1 LEEVPLSIQD
11 DERTIDDVDNQ
22 VAESEEVKLPPIPE
36 DLSIPLEVAEAD
48 AIEQA
53 LEVEG
58 DEVYP
63 RQD

>member
-1 LEEVPLSIQD
+1 MSIHD
-11 DERTIDDVDNQ
+11 NERTIDDVDNE
-22 VAESEEVKLPPIPE
+22 VAASEDVKLPPIPE

-63 RQD
+63 RED

>member
-1 LEEVPLSIQD
+1 MSIHD
-11 DERTIDDVDNQ
+11 DDRTIDDVDNE
-22 VAESEEVKLPPIPE
+22 VAESEDVRLPPIPE

-63 RQD
+63 RED

>member
-1 LEEVPLSIQD
+1 MSIHD
-11 DERTIDDVDNQ
+11 NDRTIDDVDNE
-22 VAESEEVKLPPIPE
+22 VAESEDVRLPPIPE

-63 RQD
+63 RED

>member
-1 LEEVPLSIQD
+1 MSIHD
-11 DERTIDDVDNQ
+11 DERTVDDVDNE
-22 VAESEEVKLPPIPE
+22 VAESEDGRLPPIPE

-63 RQD
+63 RED

>member
-1 LEEVPLSIQD
+1 MSTPD
-11 DERTIDDVDNQ
+11 DGRTVDDGDHEGIEPDDV
-22 VAESEEVKLPPIPE
+22 EISPLPE
-36 DLSIPLEVAEAD
+36 DLSIPIEVSEAD